1 MKRTFLLSSVFLA
14 CGSAA
19 GRALRSS
26 ALLSGAGLL
35 LACALIASTASAQ
48 MARNAIRARI
58 ADIDVIAYP
67 TGVKNVVTLRGS
79 LPAGDVFTQGGNA
92 AIATLCGMM
101 LDKGTTQND
110 KFALAAKL
118 EAVGA
123 ELTFAVDRHMA
134 EFTGQCLRQDLA
146 LVVGLLAEQLRT
158 PAFHAEEFAKAKTL
172 LAGAIKR
179 QLESPDFRSTDTFTR
194 AVYAPGHPN
203 RETPPDEMLAA
214 IESATLDEVKAFHA
228 KHYGPAHF
236 TLVAVGDVDV
246 PALKSAIAQ
255 SFAGWTG
262 GAALPIAPATTSL
275 DVPLEQSVFMAD
287 KPSVSITLGQA
298 TGLKYTDPDTLALR
312 VGTAILGSGFTG
324 RLMANVRDKE
334 GLTYGISSAV
344 AGDTFN
350 GGDWR
355 ITATFAPELLQKGL
369 ESTRRQ
375 LEAWHKDGVSSG
387 ELTDRKTNMS
397 GVFKVSLATT
407 GGIANA
413 LLAAKHRGLDAG
425 WLDEY
430 PRRVNALTLEQ
441 VNGAIKRHLDP
452 EKMILVKAG
461 TVPDLPPK
469 K

>member
-1 MKRTFLLSSVFLA
+1 MKRLFLLSSVL
-14 CGSAA
+14 
-19 GRALRSS
+19 
-26 ALLSGAGLL
+26 GLL
-35 LACALIASTASAQ
+35 VSVLSAQ
-48 MARNAIRARI
+48 MAQNAVRTRI
-58 ADIDVIAYP
+58 AGIDVIAYP

-92 AIATLCGMM
+92 AVATLCGLM
-101 LDKGTTQND
+101 LDKGTVAQD
-110 KFALAAKL
+110 KFAIAAKL

-123 ELTFAVDRHMA
+123 QLSFAVDSHMA
-134 EFTGQCLRQDLA
+134 EFSGQCLRKDIG
-146 LVVGLLAEQLRT
+146 LVISLLAEQLRT
-158 PAFHAEEFAKAKTL
+158 PAFDAEEFAKAKKL

-203 RETPPDEMLAA
+203 RKAPPEEMLAA

-228 KHYGPAHF
+228 KHYGPAHL
-236 TLVAVGDVDV
+236 TVVAVGDIDLA
-246 PALKSAIAQ
+246 ALQGAIGTA
-255 SFAGWTG
+255 FAGWTG
-262 GAALPIAPATTSL
+262 GVALPAAPANHAP
-275 DVPLEQSVFMAD
+275 DVAAEQNVFMAD

-298 TGLKYTDPDTLALR
+298 TNLKYTDPDTLALR

-324 RLMANVRDKE
+324 RLMANVRDRE

-375 LEAWHKDGVSSG
+375 LNTWHREGVTAG
-387 ELTDRKTNMS
+387 ELADRKTNMS

-413 LLAAKHRGLDAG
+413 LLAAKHRGLDAS

-441 VNGAIKRHLDP
+441 VNGAIRKHLDP
-452 EKMILVKAG
+452 EKMVLIKAG
-461 TVPDLPPK
+461 SVPDLPPAK
-469 K
+469 

>member
-1 MKRTFLLSSVFLA
+1 MKRLILLFSILGLLSSVL
-14 CGSAA
+14 
-19 GRALRSS
+19 
-26 ALLSGAGLL
+26 
-35 LACALIASTASAQ
+35 SAQ
-48 MARNAIRARI
+48 MAKNAVRANI
-58 ADIDVIAYP
+58 AGIDVIAYP

-79 LPAGDVFTQGGNA
+79 LPAGDVFSQGGNP
-92 AIATLCGMM
+92 AIATLCGLM
-101 LDKGTTQND
+101 LDKGTTTQD
-110 KFALAAKL
+110 KFAIAAQL
-118 EAVGA
+118 ESVGA
-123 ELTFAVDRHMA
+123 QLSFAVDSQMT
-134 EFTGQCLRQDLA
+134 EFSGQCLRKDIGLA
-146 LVVGLLAEQLRT
+146 VSLLAEQLRT
-158 PAFHAEEFAKAKTL
+158 PAFHPEEFAKVKKL
-172 LAGAIKR
+172 LAGTIKR

-194 AVYAPGHPN
+194 AIYAPGHPN
-203 RETPPDEMLAA
+203 RETPPEEMLAA

-236 TLVAVGDVDV
+236 TLVAVGDIDV
-246 PALKSAIAQ
+246 AALKGAVGTA
-255 SFAGWTG
+255 FAGWTG
-262 GAALPIAPATTSL
+262 GVALPAAPANTAP
-275 DVPLEQSVFMAD
+275 DVAAEQNVFMAD

-298 TGLKYTDPDTLALR
+298 TNLRYTDPDTLALR

-334 GLTYGISSAV
+334 GLTYGIGSQV

-375 LEAWHKDGVSSG
+375 LEAWHNAGVTAG

-413 LLAAKHRGLDAG
+413 LLAAKHRGLDAS

-430 PRRVNALTLEQ
+430 PRRVNALSLDQ
-441 VNGAIKRHLDP
+441 VNGAIKKHLDP
-452 EKMILVKAG
+452 EKMVLIKAG
-461 TVPDLPPK
+461 SAPDLPPAK
-469 K
+469 